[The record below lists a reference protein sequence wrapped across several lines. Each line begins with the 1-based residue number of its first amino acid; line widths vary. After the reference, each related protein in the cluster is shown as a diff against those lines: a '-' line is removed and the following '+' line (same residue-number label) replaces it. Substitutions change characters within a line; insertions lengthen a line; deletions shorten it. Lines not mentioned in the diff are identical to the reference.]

1 MNIGIHTSF
10 LANVFSFLQKG
21 KWKYP
26 GGKLLYHM
34 GPDTAG
40 WGLAVFLGLS
50 LLLWGDRHG
59 TQRTPGLVPV
69 YWCGGWVL
77 SPLVDG
83 AGSWVAVGSVGPQ
96 AAGGWGCLACCILV
110 MVPTGWCAVLRLGPK
125 KLEEGIQN
133 VPCQHHCLSGRMCSP
148 RWLLP
153 VLMAPG
159 WAPVASCFSG
169 RLSKI
174 HWYAWLQLFS
184 DYCHCL
190 GSWNVWVCVHLLR
203 VSTPVVDKSMYGE
216 TNLN

>member
-1 MNIGIHTSF
+1 
-10 LANVFSFLQKG
+10 
-21 KWKYP
+21 
-26 GGKLLYHM
+26 M

-40 WGLAVFLGLS
+40 WGLRVA
-50 LLLWGDRHG
+50 
-59 TQRTPGLVPV
+59 PGAKSPPVGGQAWDPADSRASASVLVSV
-69 YWCGGWVL
+69 AGSWAL
-77 SPLVDG
+77 LVDG

-133 VPCQHHCLSGRMCSP
+133 VPCQHHCLSGRMCFP

-190 GSWNVWVCVHLLR
+190 GSWNVWVCVHLFK
-203 VSTPVVDKSMYGE
+203 SEYTVVDKSR
-216 TNLN
+216 TAKPI